1 MNTLIKNGTLVTE
14 NRAWNADILIRG
26 EHIEAAKD
34 EFEEGEIPEGTEVID
49 ASGKYVFPGFID
61 AHTHFQLV
69 SRGTVTADRFFDGS
83 ILAAFGGVTTVIDF
97 ADHLPGKRI
106 AEGTLCRNREASTEM
121 AVDWALHQVVTDV
134 GDDIE
139 AELLELKRSGVSV
152 IKIFTTYKNAGY
164 FIEREKVEKLFA
176 VCRDLGILVTIH
188 AEDDAIIEAK
198 EKELTGNGYPPRLLP
213 LVRPA
218 EAEYRAIKEYGMIAG
233 SLDMPLYIVHL
244 SSKRGLDAVRE
255 LRASGIRI
263 YTETTPTYL
272 HLTDDLLSGEMP
284 QRFVMTPPLRKK
296 PDNNALWEGLEK
308 GDIQLVAT
316 DHCTFTLEQKL
327 LSNDCRTIYPGVP
340 GTEELLQL
348 IYTNGVAGGK
358 FSVTK
363 LVELLSAAPARIF
376 GLYPEKG
383 SLEPGTDAD
392 IVIFDPG
399 AEGVITNENRHTK
412 AGYTPYNG
420 ITVKGRVEMTMLRGK
435 VIVKEDTFT
444 GERGSGKFL
453 REQVSGVLL

>member
-1 MNTLIKNGTLVTE
+1 MKTLIKNGTLV
-14 NRAWNADILIRG
+14 NGKKSQRADILICG
-26 EHIEAAKD
+26 EQIEEVKENIGRND
-34 EFEEGEIPEGTEVID
+34 IPEGTEVID

-83 ILAAFGGVTTVIDF
+83 VLAAFGGVTTVIDF
-97 ADHLPGKRI
+97 ADHLPGKRL
-106 AEGTLCRNREASTEM
+106 AEGTLSRNREASGEM

-139 AELLELKRSGVSV
+139 SELLELKSSGVSV

-164 FIEREKVEKLFA
+164 FIEREKIKKLFA
-176 VCRDLGILVTIH
+176 VCRQLGILVTIH
-188 AEDDAIIEAK
+188 AEDDATIETK
-198 EKELTGNGYPPRLLP
+198 EKELTGDGYPPRLLP

-218 EAEYRAIKEYGMIAG
+218 EAEYRAIKEYGEIAG
-233 SLDMPLYIVHL
+233 SLDMPLYVVHL
-244 SSKRGLDAVRE
+244 SSKRGLEAVRE
-255 LRASGIRI
+255 LRAAGIRI

-272 HLTDDLLSGEMP
+272 YLTDDLLSGEMP
-284 QRFVMTPPLRKK
+284 QRFVMTPPLRKEQ
-296 PDNNALWEGLEK
+296 DNEALWEGLEK

-327 LSNDCRTIYPGVP
+327 LSDDCRTIYPGVP

-348 IYTNGVAGGK
+348 IYTKGVAGGR
-358 FSVTK
+358 FSVNK
-363 LVELLSAAPARIF
+363 LVDLLSAAPARIF
-376 GLYPEKG
+376 GLYPGKG

-392 IVIFDPG
+392 IVIFDPD
-399 AEGVITNENRHTK
+399 AEGIITNNNRHTK

-420 ITVKGRVEMTMLRGK
+420 MKVKGRVDITMLRGNIILK
-435 VIVKEDTFT
+435 DGKFIGKK
-444 GERGSGKFL
+444 GSGKFIN
-453 REQVSGVLL
+453 EHIVTG